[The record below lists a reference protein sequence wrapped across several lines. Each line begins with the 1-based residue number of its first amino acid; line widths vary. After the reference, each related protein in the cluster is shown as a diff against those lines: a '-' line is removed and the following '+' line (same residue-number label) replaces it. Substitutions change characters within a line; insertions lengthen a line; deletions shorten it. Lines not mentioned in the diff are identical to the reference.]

1 MDESFL
7 AVPIIFMI
15 FIGLPWLFLHYRMKS
30 KQNRGL
36 SIEDERMLDELH
48 QAALRLDDRL
58 QTIERIMTID
68 NPNWRQ
74 IAAGNPTGESLE
86 DNRGANIRRLS

>member
-1 MDESFL
+1 MPWDGLIPLAAILSIFL
-7 AVPIIFMI
+7 
-15 FIGLPWLFLHYRMKS
+15 GLPWLILHYRMKS
-30 KQNRGL
+30 KQNRSL

-58 QTIERIMTID
+58 QTIERIMSVD

-74 IAAGNPTGESLE
+74 IAAGNPAEDRLE
-86 DNRGANIRRLS
+86 DTRSNIRRLS